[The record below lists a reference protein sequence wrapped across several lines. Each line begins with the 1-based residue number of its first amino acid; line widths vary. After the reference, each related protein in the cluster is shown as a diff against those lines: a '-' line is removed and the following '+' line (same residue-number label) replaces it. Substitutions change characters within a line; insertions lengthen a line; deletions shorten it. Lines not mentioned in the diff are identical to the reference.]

1 MESEDGT
8 GSRHAHAV
16 FKEMWIATHLFHFTV
31 KRVTLVIRFFVS
43 FVLRDIVNS
52 WVNYE

>member
-16 FKEMWIATHLFHFTV
+16 FKEMWIATHLFHFCS
-31 KRVTLVIRFFVS
+31 KAGNFGYPL
-43 FVLRDIVNS
+43 D
-52 WVNYE
+52 